1 MGAYI
6 YPLDVLTPDIRLAYI
21 LFMMTLDAY
30 LKAHKI
36 SQADFAAAI
45 GVKQPTVHRWTRGEK
60 PSLDV
65 AAKIQNETG
74 GEVPVHV
81 WVYSQLTSPPVKS
94 DLLKRVDSLS
104 QVQGSDE
111 KQSVSG
117 AA

>member
-1 MGAYI
+1 
-6 YPLDVLTPDIRLAYI
+6 
-21 LFMMTLDAY
+21 MMTLDAY

-74 GEVPVHV
+74 GDVPVHV
-81 WVYSQLTSPPVKS
+81 WVQSQLKNP
-94 DLLKRVDSLS
+94 
-104 QVQGSDE
+104 
-111 KQSVSG
+111 SVSRVPIKRG
-117 AA
+117 NASPNIQDDSAGNVGEVAS